1 MTTGTLACLS
11 FNMKYK
17 KNIFGKIIN
26 EENETNFFRNNLE
39 NNSNPYIRKKIGVLH
54 SFAGWFF
61 IYDIYI
67 FIDCV
72 LNIPVK
78 FENKFMTI
86 LMMGIFPFSVG
97 IIKIAF
103 IDPFFDK
110 ISYKIKWFFMI
121 FVFAVFSF
129 FLWYIKT
136 H

>member
-1 MTTGTLACLS
+1 MMTGTQACLS

-61 IYDIYI
+61 
-67 FIDCV
+67 
-72 LNIPVK
+72 
-78 FENKFMTI
+78 
-86 LMMGIFPFSVG
+86 
-97 IIKIAF
+97 
-103 IDPFFDK
+103 
-110 ISYKIKWFFMI
+110 MI